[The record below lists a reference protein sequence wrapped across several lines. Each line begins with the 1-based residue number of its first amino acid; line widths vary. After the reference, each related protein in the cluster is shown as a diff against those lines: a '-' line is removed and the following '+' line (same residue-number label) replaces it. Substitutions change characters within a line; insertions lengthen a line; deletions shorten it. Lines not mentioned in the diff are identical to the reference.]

1 MNMQTWYDARRS
13 RSLSLRCDPRRHS
26 ACDAGLVRLRRN
38 FFYFKTARG
47 RVNDH
52 ILRRHPR
59 VGFDIQD
66 PGNAYHYVLLQGS
79 VVGETEENAVDW
91 IQSLNEK

>member
-1 MNMQTWYDARRS
+1 VIRDGTPHVTPVWFDF
-13 RSLSLRCDPRRHS
+13 D
-26 ACDAGLVRLRRN
+26 GT